1 MIRIEQ
7 LTKRY
12 GRTLAVDRLSFTA
25 PPGQVTG
32 FLGANGAGKSTTL
45 RAILGLDRP
54 TSGRALVHDR
64 PYASFRHPLRV
75 VGAALDASAAHSGL
89 RARTHLRA
97 LARSN
102 GIGFDRVDAVLDD
115 VGLTAVAQRRIG
127 TFSLGMKQRLAIGGA
142 LLGEPEALLFDEP
155 LNGLDPEGIRWFRA
169 LAARLAGENRVVLI
183 SSHLMTEMA
192 QTADRVV
199 IIGRGRLL
207 AEEPVSELGP
217 SLEEAYVRLTEG
229 VTHV

>member
-1 MIRIEQ
+1 MIEIHQ

-12 GRTLAVDRLSFTA
+12 GRTLAVDGLSFTVPA
-25 PPGQVTG
+25 GQVTG

-54 TSGRALVHDR
+54 TAGHALVDGR
-64 PYASFRHPLRV
+64 PYTHHRRPMQV
-75 VGAALDASAAHSGL
+75 VGAVLDASAVHGG
-89 RARTHLRA
+89 RRGRTHLRA

-102 GIGFDRVDAVLDD
+102 GLSPTRVDAVLDE
-115 VGLTAVAQRRIG
+115 VGLTAVADRRIG
-127 TFSLGMKQRLAIGGA
+127 GYSLGMRQRLAIAGA
-142 LLGEPEALLFDEP
+142 LLGDPGTLIFDEP
-155 LNGLDPEGIRWFRA
+155 LNGLDPEGIRWFRS
-169 LAARLAGENRVVLI
+169 LAGRLARDGRAVLV

-199 IIGRGRLL
+199 VIGNGRLL
-207 AEEPVSELGP
+207 AEDSLDAFGP

-229 VTHV
+229 ASHV